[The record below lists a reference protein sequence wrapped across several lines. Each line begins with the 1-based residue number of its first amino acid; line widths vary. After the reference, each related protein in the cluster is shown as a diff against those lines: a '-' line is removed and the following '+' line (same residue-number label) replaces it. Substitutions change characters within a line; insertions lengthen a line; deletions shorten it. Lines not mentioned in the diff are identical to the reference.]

1 MMLHIASL
9 KMDRNEEI
17 TMRRQNVIFCY
28 LIVSLLCGAE
38 FCYASTCQITNFMD
52 QANGVVNNV
61 TTQVKGYDD
70 QANEYIQ
77 GKIGSLGDINSV
89 KKKADKVKKTKQRLE
104 KAQAKA
110 KKLKAAYDKAK
121 EKKAALEADIKRA
134 KDKANE
140 LKSAYDAAQKKL
152 AKAKSKLDEG
162 LDKVNDLKDKVE
174 DGIDKAKNVAD
185 AAQSKFNS
193 VQDKLDSVKSKTDNG
208 AENNADIILE
218 NSKVEL
224 PKENTVSSIEKI
236 TDQTGA
242 ISTEITDVAD
252 VPFEMLQNDLAA
264 EDISELSEATD
275 IELMEINEK
284 QSDLSLDEQLQ
295 NLDKFKK
302 VKTVKDVQISSD
314 AKLIKKG
321 NREKF
326 EQNAEPKALSGN
338 SDKTKID
345 AEKIT
350 TQEVSKK
357 SVSLPVQE
365 KLKDKP
371 GAISSETSSLKNRI
385 NKRHKTKGGVNLL
398 KQRKDEP

>member
-1 MMLHIASL
+1 
-9 KMDRNEEI
+9 
-17 TMRRQNVIFCY
+17 
-28 LIVSLLCGAE
+28 
-38 FCYASTCQITNFMD
+38 MD

-61 TTQVKGYDD
+61 TTQVKGYAD

-174 DGIDKAKNVAD
+174 DGIDKAKDLKDKVEDGIDKAKNVAD

-242 ISTEITDVAD
+242 ISTEITNVAD

-284 QSDLSLDEQLQ
+284 QSDLTLDEQLQ

-326 EQNAEPKALSGN
+326 EQNADPKALSGN